1 MKSFLSVLIFPILG
15 LTAVVFG
22 QSITP
27 GRASG
32 GGKDLLTSP
41 QSAAAQTTDIS
52 SDSMEMW
59 STDTETKGTFSGNV
73 VVTGNDLK
81 LTCDRLE
88 ITATRIG
95 DKTATV
101 GTLDKFKYLLASGKV
116 RIVQGDREATC
127 GRAEVFPREN
137 KIILTERPMV
147 VDHGSEAT
155 YVGSQLRLFRG
166 QRRVEGDDIKI
177 TFPPIKDLGFDKDE
191 PAPKAADNKAS
202 PGTPPPS
209 SDDSKSLPPAHK

>member
-1 MKSFLSVLIFPILG
+1 MKIFLTVPILAI
-15 LTAVVFG
+15 LTTGTVASAQSPFG
-22 QSITP
+22 
-27 GRASG
+27 GRSG
-32 GGKDLLTSP
+32 GGKDLLVPP
-41 QSAAAQTTDIS
+41 QSVAVQSTDIA

-73 VVTGNDLK
+73 IVTGNDLK

-88 ITATRIG
+88 ITATQIG
-95 DKTATV
+95 EKSATV
-101 GTLDKFKYLLASGKV
+101 GTLEKFKYLLASGKV

-137 KIILTERPMV
+137 KIILTEKPMV

-166 QRRVEGDDIKI
+166 QRRVEGDDVKI
-177 TFPPIKDLGFDKDE
+177 TLPPIKDLGFDKNE
-191 PAPKAADNKAS
+191 PAPKAEDNKPA
-202 PGTPPPS
+202 PAPPS
-209 SDDSKSLPPAHK
+209 PAAGEPKSTPPAHK